1 MSEPRKHTRVV
12 AVANQK
18 GGVGKTTTV
27 VNLAVAL
34 AQLKQTVLV
43 IDLDPQANATSGLG
57 LQRQQGV
64 SLYPVLTG
72 TADVA
77 DMIQPTPY
85 DGVNVIPAELD
96 LAGAEIEIAR
106 QVDHLHAVKK
116 VMDRLLEASV
126 FDFVILDCPPSLG
139 ILMTSSLAAAHS
151 VVVTMQCEYYAM
163 EGLSVITHLVE
174 KMRVGGVNPGLEIE
188 GILMTMYDARTKLGQ
203 DVVSEVRGHFGAVVY
218 ETAIPR
224 NVRISEAPSF
234 GQPVVAYDPAS
245 KGAEAYRAFAKEFLK
260 RANAR
265 RALAKARAALAAE
278 AVSTAAP
285 APPAPVAAAP
295 SAIAAGVS
303 LPTASAIPVA
313 GA

>member
-1 MSEPRKHTRVV
+1 MSEMKKQTRVV

-27 VNLAVAL
+27 VNLAAAL
-34 AQLKQTVLV
+34 AQLKQSVLV

-57 LQRQQGV
+57 LAQQQGV

-72 TADVA
+72 SADIA

-85 DGVNVIPAELD
+85 ENVNIIPAELD

-116 VMDRLLEASV
+116 VIGRLFEASV
-126 FDFVILDCPPSLG
+126 FDFVIMDCPPSLG
-139 ILMTSSLAAAHS
+139 ILMSSALAASHS

-174 KMRVGGVNPGLEIE
+174 KMRVSGVNPALQLE
-188 GILMTMYDARTKLGQ
+188 GVLMTMFDARTKLGQ
-203 DVVSEVRGHFGAVVY
+203 DVVNEVRGHFGDRVY
-218 ETAIPR
+218 TTVIPR

-234 GQPVVAYDPAS
+234 GQPVIAYDPQS
-245 KGAEAYRAFAKEFLK
+245 KGAEAYKLFAKEFLK
-260 RANAR
+260 RSNIR
-265 RALAKARAALAAE
+265 RAAANLAAAAAAATVPVVE
-278 AVSTAAP
+278 PTPVSLA
-285 APPAPVAAAP
+285 AAAP
-295 SAIAAGVS
+295 
-303 LPTASAIPVA
+303 
-313 GA
+313 